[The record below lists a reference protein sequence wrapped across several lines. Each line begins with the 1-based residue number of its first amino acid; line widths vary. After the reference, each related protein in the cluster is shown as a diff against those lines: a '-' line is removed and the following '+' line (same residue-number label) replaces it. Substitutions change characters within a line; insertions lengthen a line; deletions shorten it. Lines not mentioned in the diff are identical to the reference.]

1 MASGLKLLAFGP
13 IKTASQAGHGS
24 NRLAWV
30 LAAFAV
36 ACICASRPCDGQIE
50 VEAYIPNFRSNNVS
64 VIDTNTNTVVGSPI
78 AVGINPIGVALTPDG
93 RFVYVTNA
101 SSNTVSVIDHATNTV
116 VGSPIPVGAS
126 PVGIAV
132 TPDGGFAYVANV
144 NSNTVSVGWWGV
156 ESGGG

>member
-1 MASGLKLLAFGP
+1 
-13 IKTASQAGHGS
+13 
-24 NRLAWV
+24 
-30 LAAFAV
+30 
-36 ACICASRPCDGQIE
+36 
-50 VEAYIPNFRSNNVS
+50 